1 LLLNVTTLENLL
13 NKKETSKD
21 DLLVL
26 KNHYWN
32 SALSHVTRLA
42 LDGNEEAD
50 KAYNDLKAY
59 ETLITMIKNMEIK
72 IGQGN

>member
-1 LLLNVTTLENLL
+1 MLVNATKLENLL
-13 NKKETSKD
+13 NKKEASKD

-26 KNHYWN
+26 KNHYWD
-32 SALSHVTRLA
+32 SALSHVTNLA
-42 LDGNEEAD
+42 LNGNEEAD

>member
-1 LLLNVTTLENLL
+1 MLLNVTTLENLL

-42 LDGNEEAD
+42 LNGNEEAD

>member
-1 LLLNVTTLENLL
+1 MLINVKNIETLL

-26 KNHYWN
+26 KNHYWD
-32 SALSHVTRLA
+32 SALSHVTKLA

-50 KAYNDLKAY
+50 QAYNDLKAY